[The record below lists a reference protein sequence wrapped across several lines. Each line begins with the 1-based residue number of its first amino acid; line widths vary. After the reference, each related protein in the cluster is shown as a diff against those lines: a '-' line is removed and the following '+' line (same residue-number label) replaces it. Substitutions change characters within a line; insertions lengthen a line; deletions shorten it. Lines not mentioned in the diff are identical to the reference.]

1 MTQSARERMLRG
13 LQASERRV
21 ELAGV
26 STALLEAGDGPP
38 LVLLHGGIECGGAY
52 WAPVI
57 ERLAESHRVVVP
69 DVPGLGESEPVA
81 DLTTEVFSDWFRALL
96 DATCEDRPLL
106 IAHSLLG
113 ALATRFA
120 TQDAASI
127 RALVIYAAPG
137 IGPYRIP
144 LRLMILAARFG
155 LRPSEK
161 NAERFDRFAFFDF
174 DAAKRQNEDWL
185 EAWSVYTRERAAV
198 PHVKRTMRRLIKSC
212 TKRIPDDE
220 LRRIEVR
227 TTLIWGSHDRF
238 VPLSLAEGASARLDW
253 PLRVIDETGHVP
265 HIERTEA
272 FLDAL
277 MESSRG
283 SQIEPRSRQAR

>member
-198 PHVKRTMRRLIKSC
+198 PHVKRTMRRLIKTC